1 MRPSRAGI
9 QYRITWAGYDQTY
22 DTWEPRENVLD
33 SRLIKDFETTLELSI
48 PLQQP
53 MGQLR
58 EAVAKALTA
67 MKHPMQ
73 GMCVDVP
80 LAALLGVARA
90 VIERAAKPP
99 SRRGC
104 AVISRA
110 ASAVP
115 FLDHSLDFFPFA
127 VSTTPYL
134 FF

>member
-1 MRPSRAGI
+1 MHNPCNRAQVKGGPETYEDGKECKAAEIVAMRPSRAGI

-80 LAALLGVARA
+80 LAL
-90 VIERAAKPP
+90 
-99 SRRGC
+99 
-104 AVISRA
+104 
-110 ASAVP
+110 
-115 FLDHSLDFFPFA
+115 
-127 VSTTPYL
+127 
-134 FF
+134 